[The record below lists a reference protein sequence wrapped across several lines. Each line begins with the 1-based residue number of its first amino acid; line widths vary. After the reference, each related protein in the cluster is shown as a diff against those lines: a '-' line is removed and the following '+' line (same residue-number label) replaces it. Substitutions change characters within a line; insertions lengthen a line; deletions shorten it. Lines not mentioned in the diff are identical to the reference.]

1 MTRALL
7 IATALL
13 AASGCQTIQAQPAQ
27 LQPTPSRAEQVVAAA
42 KAASG
47 GAAWDAPR
55 GCIEEGTRGD
65 GASAYTT
72 RFSLRDYGMRVDNR
86 RGGSTQSMGFD
97 GTASWRTDAAGQ
109 TMVDSGEAA
118 VREAVTTAYLS
129 INGFFFPER
138 FPATFTYVREDRVGE
153 RRYDVI
159 DMLPARGRV
168 FQVWFDRETHLIGR
182 VVDGTGD
189 RAVTVEASD
198 YRTVG
203 GLTVAY
209 ALRVTGPDGSVLDQG
224 RLTSFRCGTVDS
236 GVFVAP
242 RG

>member
-13 AASGCQTIQAQPAQ
+13 TASGCQTIPAQPTA
-27 LQPTPSRAEQVVAAA
+27 SRAEQIVAAA

-47 GAAWDAPR
+47 GATWDAPQ

-65 GASAYTT
+65 GAAAYTT

-97 GTASWRTDAAGQ
+97 GTASWRTDAAGE

-138 FPATFTYVREDRVGE
+138 FPATFTYVREDRVGD

-182 VVDGTGD
+182 VVDGTGE

-198 YRTVG
+198 YRTVD

-236 GVFVAP
+236 GVFAAP
-242 RG
+242 AG